1 MALQRIYRNTRE
13 FDRLHREKLLKKAQ
27 KVCGLQDLLEEWET
41 VPDADYDYVLGL
53 RARLRSAQNQ
63 LTAMRP

>member
-1 MALQRIYRNTRE
+1 MAAHSIYRNTRSRE
-13 FDRLHREKLLKKAQ
+13 AVHREKLLKKAQ